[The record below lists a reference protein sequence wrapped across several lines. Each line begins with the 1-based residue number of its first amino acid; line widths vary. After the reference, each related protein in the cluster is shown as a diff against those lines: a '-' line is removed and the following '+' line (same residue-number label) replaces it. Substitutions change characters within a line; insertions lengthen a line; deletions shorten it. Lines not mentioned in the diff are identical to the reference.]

1 MIVVLLAASTAAHA
15 VELPGVLGDN
25 MVLQQRADVRIWGWS
40 KPGDT
45 VEIKVP
51 WNGKKQRVKADSKGN
66 WSFSVPT
73 PEASTETYTITIRD
87 S

>member
-1 MIVVLLAASTAAHA
+1 MKKQSGMIVALLAASTAAHA

-45 VEIKVP
+45 VEIRVP

-66 WSFSVPT
+66 WTAASPNASATPT
-73 PEASTETYTITIRD
+73 CA
-87 S
+87 